1 MGYLIKEATP
11 AWAAQATARLL
22 AKAGIA
28 PTASKYGSRVVKAY
42 KNLQARKQ
50 LPNNV
55 APTIDEY
62 VPAQGKITFDL
73 GNAAQEYVPAQGKIT
88 FDLGNAVRKN
98 VPARGQFANELSTT
112 PSNNIPA
119 HFEELLGRN
128 MFHPHV
134 PVNKWT
140 NRQGITLSRAGDTF
154 PEMRNIKTI
163 RGTNG
168 EEYLKMYSPAE
179 VGPKP
184 RLKQVISTKV
194 TGDPV
199 LDSVAL
205 TRARLKTATNP
216 NLAKNYKGRLIN
228 EEGAAKLDAHELGL
242 PENRFKVYSSMI
254 DNGINAMW
262 TPTTNSVWIPNKMQG
277 KIFDNLGGSS
287 VVSPGVGRKM
297 VLDHE
302 NLGHRMMGGVLTP
315 NQANAATQRYYWA
328 MKNLNKSLGYKPVTD
343 TRAVLEGVDQ
353 ARAYANSN
361 AIRLGENR
369 FFANADKLDNVNI
382 PIEEVK
388 AIRDLTKQQVFGPNT
403 NISDEL
409 FEAARSGV
417 LHMRRNYRQAAL
429 R

>member
-22 AKAGIA
+22 AKAGIT

-42 KNLQARKQ
+42 KNMQARGK
-50 LPNNV
+50 LPNDV
-55 APTIDEY
+55 APTIEGY
-62 VPAQGKITFDL
+62 
-73 GNAAQEYVPAQGKIT
+73 
-88 FDLGNAVRKN
+88 
-98 VPARGQFANELSTT
+98 VPARGQLANELATT

-140 NRQGITLSRAGDTF
+140 NRQGITLSRAGNTF

-168 EEYLKMYSPAE
+168 EEYLKMFKPAE
-179 VGPKP
+179 AGPNP

-205 TRARLKTATNP
+205 TRARLRTATNS

-228 EEGAAKLDAHELGL
+228 EEGVTKLNAHELGL
-242 PENRFKVYSSMI
+242 PEKGFKVYSSMI
-254 DNGINAMW
+254 DTGINAMW
-262 TPTTNSVWIPNKMQG
+262 TPTTNSVWIPNKLQG

-302 NLGHRMMGGVLTP
+302 SLGHRMMGGALSP

-343 TRAVLEGVDQ
+343 TRAILEGVDQ

-361 AIRLGENR
+361 TIRLGENR

-382 PIEEVK
+382 PVDEVK
-388 AIRDLTKQQVFGPNT
+388 AIRDITKQQVFGPNT

-417 LHMRRNYRQAAL
+417 LHMRRNYRQMAL